1 MTYMRSLALK
11 LVAAAADDDDDVE
24 MTQMLSI
31 VTCEYWQLRH
41 RVHSLKPY
49 IYQQHRLHGVAL
61 LTDSQT
67 LHLISLTL
75 CLVLYSRLHT
85 HTQHSIQHLP
95 HEDQED
101 NNFWS
106 NPDLCT
112 GPRYGLLCITGL
124 AVHHWLLT
132 AFSRQTD
139 TVTHKTRSQFLHQS
153 KL

>member
-11 LVAAAADDDDDVE
+11 LVAAAADGDDDVE

-85 HTQHSIQHLP
+85 HTHNTAYNICHMKTKKTTIFGATRIFVQV
-95 HEDQED
+95 
-101 NNFWS
+101 
-106 NPDLCT
+106 PDVD
-112 GPRYGLLCITGL
+112 YSALL
-124 AVHHWLLT
+124 
-132 AFSRQTD
+132 D
-139 TVTHKTRSQFLHQS
+139 
-153 KL
+153 